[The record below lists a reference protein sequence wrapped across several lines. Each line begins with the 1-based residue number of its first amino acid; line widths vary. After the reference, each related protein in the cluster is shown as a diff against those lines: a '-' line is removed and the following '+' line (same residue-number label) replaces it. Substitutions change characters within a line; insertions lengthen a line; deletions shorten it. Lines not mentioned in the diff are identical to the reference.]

1 MADDLIEAFAS
12 EYPFALDPFQREAI
26 SHLAAGRSVLVA
38 APTGTGKALEATT
51 PVLTPT
57 GWKAIGDL
65 RIGDLVIG
73 ANGQPVKVTGSYPQG
88 KRPAYRVT
96 FTDRVSVVC
105 DLDHLWAVNT
115 KSRQHDKLP
124 WRVLTLRQILAEGLT
139 DGLGRRHFIPLV
151 KPVEF
156 PKSEPAD
163 EERLVAA
170 VRQRAGLTQR
180 ALSRRLGVSQGYVA
194 HRETGRRTATAEY
207 QRAVAEAVAT
217 IPQRHLHPYLL
228 GLLLGDGGFS
238 TSALHFTSADHELIE
253 SVRTLLPEGATLR
266 KVMGSPYDWYILS
279 SQPGT
284 RNPAV
289 AELRSLGLMGH
300 RAEGKFIPHVYK
312 FAPAT
317 ERLALLQGLLDSDGS
332 VGISGADLEYTTV
345 SATLAED
352 VAFLVRSLGGRTR
365 IRQKSTGFQKAYRQ
379 NIILPAGITPFALQR
394 KAERYQARLRHNPCR
409 AIAAI
414 EPQGE
419 AEMVCISVDAP
430 DGLYVIDGFVVTHN
444 TVVAEYGI
452 WMAHNQG
459 KRVIYTAPLKALSN
473 QKFRDL
479 RARYGPQMV
488 GLVTGDI
495 VERNQAP
502 ILVMTT
508 EIYRNML
515 LEEEARD
522 EYGARSD
529 HSSGSEDTTPSD
541 PADTFNEGA
550 RAEAA
555 AGTPEQQ
562 PFIARLNPELNDVG
576 CVIFD
581 ELHYLS
587 DPERGPVWEEAII
600 HSPKHVP
607 LIGLSATVSNADE
620 LAIWISRVHRPISLV
635 LHTER
640 AIPLDHYYYLDGRL
654 HLVMNAEGRRV
665 ERFPKIGGE
674 AKRRRERGEARV
686 YTFGGES
693 KGQSR
698 SPATDG
704 ASARPGSAAPGQ
716 PAATAGRPNADRE
729 APEPGEILA
738 ALRQADLLPCLY
750 FLPGRR
756 IVEESASSAA
766 GHLLTTPEEQTLL
779 REEVN
784 AWLEVLPAEDRELEQ
799 VQRLTALLPR
809 GLAYHHA
816 GLLPG
821 LKVLVETLFQRGR
834 LRAVFA
840 TDTLALGIN
849 MPARSVVVGSLSKFD
864 GVGMRL
870 LTPNEYQQ
878 LTGRAGRRGMDE
890 RGAAIIPYSPWEP
903 FEQSFAALTGALLPV
918 NSAFS
923 MRYNSVLNLWRGGD
937 IRRLRRDVAASFRE
951 FQRYSHR
958 LLYEERLANQ
968 ELPPLAAED
977 QALIEALAAEDAS
990 RGRRARRERK
1000 KAPPERERYRAL
1012 SRAGAAELN
1021 GIISVLRSLSYIDPH
1036 DRLTIKGRLL
1046 RSIFHPAGILF
1057 TEMIQ
1062 AIPLERLH
1070 ASELAELASWFAFD
1084 DDRPVRNRS
1093 TLWRHLALLRREV
1106 YRVIGS
1112 VQMNEIDL
1120 GLDVSPGIND
1130 AFHGVALHWW
1140 RGASLASL
1148 QRHIDL
1154 AEGDLL
1160 VILNQTIDLLQ
1171 QVQGAVGQV
1180 LDEKRLW
1187 QTGDTQNEADR
1198 IRAVQIQAARQSLEE
1213 LRPRLGAAAR
1223 GLIRGIVLQSR
1234 TVPSMAVQVADE
1246 SVPLD
1251 MEEDEDKRDLRADIP
1266 EEYP

>member
-1 MADDLIEAFAS
+1 MVDELLATFAS

-26 SHLAAGRSVLVA
+26 AHLAEGRSVLVA
-38 APTGTGKALEATT
+38 APTGTGKTVIAEF
-51 PVLTPT
+51 
-57 GWKAIGDL
+57 AI
-65 RIGDLVIG
+65 
-73 ANGQPVKVTGSYPQG
+73 
-88 KRPAYRVT
+88 
-96 FTDRVSVVC
+96 
-105 DLDHLWAVNT
+105 W
-115 KSRQHDKLP
+115 
-124 WRVLTLRQILAEGLT
+124 LA
-139 DGLGRRHFIPLV
+139 RR
-151 KPVEF
+151 
-156 PKSEPAD
+156 A
-163 EERLVAA
+163 
-170 VRQRAGLTQR
+170 
-180 ALSRRLGVSQGYVA
+180 
-194 HRETGRRTATAEY
+194 
-207 QRAVAEAVAT
+207 
-217 IPQRHLHPYLL
+217 
-228 GLLLGDGGFS
+228 
-238 TSALHFTSADHELIE
+238 
-253 SVRTLLPEGATLR
+253 
-266 KVMGSPYDWYILS
+266 
-279 SQPGT
+279 
-284 RNPAV
+284 
-289 AELRSLGLMGH
+289 
-300 RAEGKFIPHVYK
+300 
-312 FAPAT
+312 
-317 ERLALLQGLLDSDGS
+317 
-332 VGISGADLEYTTV
+332 
-345 SATLAED
+345 
-352 VAFLVRSLGGRTR
+352 
-365 IRQKSTGFQKAYRQ
+365 
-379 NIILPAGITPFALQR
+379 
-394 KAERYQARLRHNPCR
+394 
-409 AIAAI
+409 
-414 EPQGE
+414 
-419 AEMVCISVDAP
+419 
-430 DGLYVIDGFVVTHN
+430 
-444 TVVAEYGI
+444 
-452 WMAHNQG
+452 G

-495 VERNQAP
+495 VERNHAP

-522 EYGARSD
+522 EDGARGKRRSAATAPAA
-529 HSSGSEDTTPSD
+529 SVSE
-541 PADTFNEGA
+541 NGLK
-550 RAEAA
+550 AEAP
-555 AGTPEQQ
+555 AGEAEQ
-562 PFIARLNPELNDVG
+562 PPLIARLNPELDDVA

-600 HSPKHVP
+600 HSPKHVS

-620 LAIWISRVHRPISLV
+620 LALWISRVHRPISLV

-674 AKRRRERGEARV
+674 AKRRHERGEGRV
-686 YTFGGES
+686 YTFGPNG
-693 KGQSR
+693 KGQR
-698 SPATDG
+698 RQGAAAT
-704 ASARPGSAAPGQ
+704 AARPGVGEADQ
-716 PAATAGRPNADRE
+716 PAPAPVRPEERE
-729 APEPGEILA
+729 APEPGEILS
-738 ALRQADLLPCLY
+738 ALRQADLLPTLY

-766 GHLLTTPEEQTLL
+766 GHLLTTPEEQALL
-779 REEVN
+779 QEEVN
-784 AWLEVLPAEDRELEQ
+784 AWLDALPAEDRQLDQ

-821 LKVLVETLFQRGR
+821 LKVLVETLFQRGH

-903 FEQSFAALTGALLPV
+903 FEPSFAALTGELLPV
-918 NSAFS
+918 NSAFT

-937 IRRLRRDVAASFRE
+937 IRHLRRDVAASFRE

-968 ELPPLAAED
+968 EAEPVLDRGAAS
-977 QALIEALAAEDAS
+977 AAS
-990 RGRRARRERK
+990 RRARRESK
-1000 KAPPERERYRAL
+1000 KAPPERERHRAL

-1021 GIISVLRSLSYIDPH
+1021 GIITVLRSLNYIDPN

-1046 RSIFHPAGILF
+1046 RGIFHPAGILF
-1057 TEMIQ
+1057 TELIQ
-1062 AIPLERLH
+1062 AIPLERLTP
-1070 ASELAELASWFAFD
+1070 AELAELASWFAFD
-1084 DDRPVRNRS
+1084 DDRPVRNRN
-1093 TLWRHLALLRREV
+1093 TLWRQLAMLRREV
-1106 YRVIGS
+1106 YQVIGR
-1112 VQMNEIDL
+1112 VQMTEIEM

-1148 QRHIDL
+1148 QRYIDL

-1171 QVQGAVGQV
+1171 QVQAAVGQV

-1187 QTGDTQNEADR
+1187 QTGNLQDEAER
-1198 IRAVQIQAARQSLEE
+1198 IRTVQIQAARQSLEE

-1234 TVPSMAVQVADE
+1234 TVPSMAAQVAE
-1246 SVPLD
+1246 ETVPLD
-1251 MEEDEDKRDLRADIP
+1251 MEEDEDEPGLRADIP
-1266 EEYP
+1266 EEF